1 VQAAL
6 IEQTSKGKKAST
18 AKVVEALRGLSFYTP
33 DEQLIDVLMNGT
45 SCRSHL
51 RARTHVTRALCLR
64 RR

>member
-33 DEQLIDVLMNGT
+33 DEQLIDVLMNGAAY
-45 SCRSHL
+45 RSHL
-51 RARTHVTRALCLR
+51 RARPLSPSTLT
-64 RR
+64 